1 MDFFRGIEQF
11 EIDFEGEKGKI
22 PVFYRSTYGVFGF
35 FIAKSSKVKELLP
48 TRIKEKFKVP
58 ELIPGVTFCGIAG
71 FMYKDSSLGPYNEVA
86 ITFPVQQKPKIKS
99 TAFILNLLDSIVKG
113 EFHVHVKHLP
123 VTTKIA
129 KDAGV
134 IIYNYPKFIA
144 DIEFQNGGSFTL
156 AENKKEILSFKIK
169 KDQKLKFKIKRKK
182 FLFTTYQEKDGA
194 IIKAEVLAEGENILM
209 LPGGAEISFS
219 RETQIGKE
227 LDEILTS
234 KKAIMSMAIE
244 NMKSILHLPVKL
256 C

>member
-22 PVFYRSTYGVFGF
+22 PVFYRSTYVVFGF

-48 TRIKEKFKVP
+48 ARIKEKFKVP

-113 EFHVHVKHLP
+113 EFHVHVKHLS

-144 DIEFQNGGSFTL
+144 DIEFQNGESFTL
-156 AENKKEILSFKIK
+156 AENKKRNTIFQNKEGSKIK
-169 KDQKLKFKIKRKK
+169 I
-182 FLFTTYQEKDGA
+182 
-194 IIKAEVLAEGENILM
+194 
-209 LPGGAEISFS
+209 
-219 RETQIGKE
+219 
-227 LDEILTS
+227 
-234 KKAIMSMAIE
+234 
-244 NMKSILHLPVKL
+244 
-256 C
+256 